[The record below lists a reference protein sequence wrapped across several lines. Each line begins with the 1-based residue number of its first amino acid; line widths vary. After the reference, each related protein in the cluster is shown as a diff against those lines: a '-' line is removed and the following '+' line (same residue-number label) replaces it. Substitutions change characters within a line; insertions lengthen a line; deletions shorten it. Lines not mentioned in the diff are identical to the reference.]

1 MPPRGPLVDYHFW
14 ACYKQDISR
23 EFFLDPCDA
32 KDLKKRNR
40 EEDIIQR
47 DKKKS
52 LFTKQK
58 MSVPQVQEGTLC
70 VFRLALELLS

>member
-1 MPPRGPLVDYHFW
+1 
-14 ACYKQDISR
+14 
-23 EFFLDPCDA
+23 LDPCDA